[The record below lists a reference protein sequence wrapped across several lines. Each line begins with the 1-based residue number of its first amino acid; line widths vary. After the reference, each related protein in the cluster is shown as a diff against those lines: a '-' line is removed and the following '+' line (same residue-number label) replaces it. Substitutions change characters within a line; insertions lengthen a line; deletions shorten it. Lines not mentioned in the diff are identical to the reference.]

1 MPEFRLHALPD
12 LLAPDDHVV
21 EERAARAT
29 SGELWR
35 VLAAGTTYAR
45 LTEALEVEYGG
56 DPARAERDIERFIA
70 ELREQGLEAC

>member
-12 LLAPDDHVV
+12 LLELDDQVV

-35 VLAAGTTYAR
+35 VLSAGTTYAK
-45 LTEALEVEYGG
+45 LTAALQVEYAG
-56 DPARAERDIERFIA
+56 DPERADRDIDRFIA
-70 ELREQGLEAC
+70 ELRQQGLHAC